1 MKPKGIAAD
10 KEKHTLTIEWSD
22 GHVSLYPFSL
32 LRNACPC
39 ASCRGGHDKMSSKP
53 DPIVFDLPEPDASK
67 LKVMNLELVGT
78 YAINITWDDGHDY
91 GIYTWDYLRALCP
104 CPQCHK

>member
-1 MKPKGIAAD
+1 MKPNGITANR
-10 KEKHTLTIEWSD
+10 EKHTLTIEWSD
-22 GHVSLYPFSL
+22 GHVSIYPFSL

-39 ASCRGGHDKMSSKP
+39 ASCRGGHDKMSLKP
-53 DPIVFDLPEPDASK
+53 DPIVFDLLEVDASK
-67 LKVMNLELVGT
+67 SMMKNLEEVGT

-104 CPQCHK
+104 CPQCRE